1 MTWLAITENSNMEK
15 ELNPITGDYTGK
27 TINNLQN
34 AIVIRLRTL
43 LGTWGA
49 DKTIGSQLHLLQREK
64 DLARVALL
72 AKQYAEEALQPIVDD
87 GRADE
92 ITVSTSQPQNG
103 WLILHIRVQTAQ
115 GGFDYD
121 HRVPII

>member
-1 MTWLAITENSNMEK
+1 MDK
-15 ELNPITGDYTGK
+15 ELNPVTGDYTGN

-34 AIVIRLRTL
+34 AVVIRLRTP
-43 LGTWGA
+43 LGTWWA

-64 DLARVALL
+64 DLERVALL

-87 GRADE
+87 GRADS
-92 ITVSTSQPQNG
+92 ITVSTSQPHNG
-103 WLILHIRVQTAQ
+103 RLVLHIRVETAQ

>member
-1 MTWLAITENSNMEK
+1 MEK
-15 ELNPITGDYTGK
+15 ELNPITGDYTGN
-27 TINNLQN
+27 TINHLQN
-34 AIVIRLRTL
+34 AIVIRLRTP
-43 LGTWGA
+43 LGTWWA
-49 DKTIGSQLHLLQREK
+49 DATIGSQLHLLQREK
-64 DLARVALL
+64 DLERVALL
-72 AKQYAEEALQPIVDD
+72 AKQYAEESLQPIIDD

-92 ITVSTSQPQNG
+92 ITVSTSRPKNG

>member
-1 MTWLAITENSNMEK
+1 MEK
-15 ELNPITGDYTGK
+15 ELNPITGDYTGN
-27 TINNLQN
+27 TISNVQN
-34 AIVIRLRTL
+34 AIVIRLRTP
-43 LGTWGA
+43 LGTWWA
-49 DKTIGSQLHLLQREK
+49 DKSIGSQLHLLQREK

-92 ITVSTSQPQNG
+92 ITVSTSQPKNG